1 MWRSIKLTSKVV
13 VTENFIKCPHCKH
26 RIRLIQNKSHG
37 AVYARKWE
45 SINAQQL
52 QFLKIWVN
60 SGIDESFITK
70 RSLHKNMLKEIK
82 NHQLSGF
89 INPINFAARVSELVS
104 AGTNY
109 NSALIEKVS
118 SVKSFSGDMIKGP
131 FYRLNIKRVKKVLKK
146 GGNLK

>member
-1 MWRSIKLTSKVV
+1 MTSKVT
-13 VTENFIKCPHCKH
+13 VTDNFIRCPHCKT

-37 AVYARKWE
+37 AVYARRWE

-52 QFLKIWVN
+52 QFLKIWTN

-70 RSLHKNMLKEIK
+70 KSLHKNLLKEIK

-89 INPINFAARVSELVS
+89 VNMINFAARISELVS

-109 NSALIEKVS
+109 NSALIEKVQ
-118 SVKSFSGDMIKGP
+118 SVKSQNGDQIKGP
-131 FYRLNIKRVKKVLKK
+131 FYRLNIKRVKKVLRKR
-146 GGNLK
+146 GILK